1 MSKARLVITAVV
13 FEKRPIREV
22 VAEYSV
28 SRSWVYELVAR
39 YRDEGEIA
47 FEPRSKRPLNS
58 PTKIDTVAA
67 ELIVEVRDGLARR
80 GLDAGPATIC
90 WHLEQH
96 HQLVVSTATVH
107 RYVKAAGRVT
117 AEPKK
122 KPKSS
127 YIRFEADQPNE
138 CWQSDYT
145 HYPLANGDDTEIITW
160 LDDHSRFALS
170 ITAHQPVKGPT
181 VIDTFTRSVAK
192 FGCPFSTLTDNG
204 LVYTTRF
211 SGGGNGGRNGFESM
225 LVRLGVIQKNSRPNH
240 PTTCG
245 KVERFQQTMK
255 NWLRAQPDQPNN
267 LAELDKL
274 LEEFRNEYNQRRPHR
289 SLNNRTPAAAYNAR
303 PKASPAGRDDPHWRV
318 RHDRIDT
325 GGKITLRHHGHMFKI
340 GIGRPHA
347 RTRVVCL
354 IKDLD
359 IRIIHATTGEILRT
373 LTLDTTRTYQPT
385 GKPEGGPRG
394 PRKRTNPNP

>member
-13 FEKRPIREV
+13 FEKRSVAEV
-22 VAEYSV
+22 VAAYEV
-28 SRSWVYELVAR
+28 SRSWVYELLAR
-39 YRDEGEIA
+39 YRVEGEAA

-58 PTKIDTVAA
+58 PTKLGNEIA
-67 ELIVEVRDGLARR
+67 ELIVAVRDDLAGR
-80 GLDAGPATIC
+80 GLDAGPTTIC
-90 WHLEQH
+90 WHLQQH
-96 HQLVVSTATVH
+96 HQVVVSGATVH
-107 RYVKAAGRVT
+107 RYVKAADRVNP
-117 AEPKK
+117 EPKK

-145 HYPLANGDDTEIITW
+145 HYPLADGTDTEIITW
-160 LDDHSRFALS
+160 LDDHSRLALS
-170 ITAHQPVKGPT
+170 ITAHQPVKGST
-181 VIDTFTRSVAK
+181 VIDTFTRCAND
-192 FGCPFSTLTDNG
+192 FGIPFSTLTDNG

-211 SGGGNGGRNGFESM
+211 SGGGNGGRNGFESV

-255 NWLRAQPDQPNN
+255 NWLRAQPDQPAD
-267 LAELDKL
+267 LTELDLL

-289 SLNNRTPAAAYNAR
+289 SLSNRTPAAAYDSR

-325 GGKITLRHHGHMFKI
+325 AGKITLRHQGRMFKI

-347 RTRVVCL
+347 RTPVICL

-359 IRIIHATTGEILRT
+359 IRIIHATTGEVLRT
-373 LTLDTTRTYQPT
+373 LTLDTTRIYQPT
-385 GKPEGGPRG
+385 GNPQGGPKG

>member
-1 MSKARLVITAVV
+1 MITAVV
-13 FEKRPIREV
+13 FEKRPVREV
-22 VAEYSV
+22 VAEYGV

-39 YRDEGEIA
+39 YRTEGGVA
-47 FEPRSKRPLNS
+47 FEARSKRPNNS
-58 PTKIDTVAA
+58 PTKLANETIS
-67 ELIVEVRDGLARR
+67 LIVEVRDDLARR

-90 WHLEQH
+90 WHLQH
-96 HQLVVSTATVH
+96 HHDVTVSPATVH

-117 AEPKK
+117 PEPKK
-122 KPKSS
+122 KPKSA

-145 HYPLANGDDTEIITW
+145 HYPLRDGTDVEIITW

-170 ITAHQPVKGPT
+170 ITGHQPVKGTT
-181 VIDTFTRSVAK
+181 VIDTFTRSVET

-211 SGGGNGGRNGFESM
+211 SGGGNGGRNGFENV
-225 LVRLGVIQKNSRPNH
+225 LVRLGVIQKNSRPSH

-245 KVERFQQTMK
+245 KVERFQQTLK
-255 NWLRAQPDQPNN
+255 NWLRAQPDQPGD
-267 LAELDKL
+267 LQHLDKL
-274 LEEFRNEYNQRRPHR
+274 LEQFRNEYNQHRPHR
-289 SLNNRTPAAAYNAR
+289 SLANRTPAAAYNSR
-303 PKASPAGRDDPHWRV
+303 PKAGPAGRDDPHWRV
-318 RHDRIDT
+318 RHDRIDA
-325 GGKITLRHHGHMFKI
+325 GGKITLRHQGHLFKI

-347 RTRVVCL
+347 RTRVIAL

-359 IRIIHATTGEILRT
+359 IRIVHATTGEILRT

-385 GKPEGGPRG
+385 GRPEGGPKG

>member
-1 MSKARLVITAVV
+1 
-13 FEKRPIREV
+13 
-22 VAEYSV
+22 V
-28 SRSWVYELVAR
+28 SRSWGYELVAR
-39 YRDEGEIA
+39 YRAEGDAA
-47 FEPRSKRPLNS
+47 FEPRSKRPLRS
-58 PTKIDTVAA
+58 PTKISNEMAA
-67 ELIVEVRDGLARR
+67 LIVQVRDDLAGR

-90 WHLEQH
+90 WHLQQH
-96 HQLVVSTATVH
+96 HDAALSPATVH
-107 RYVKAAGRVT
+107 RYLKAAGRVT

-145 HYPLANGDDTEIITW
+145 HYPLADGTDTEIITW

-170 ITAHQPVKGPT
+170 ITAHRPVKGPT
-181 VIDTFTRSVAK
+181 VIDTFTRCVEEFAI
-192 FGCPFSTLTDNG
+192 PFSTLTDNG

-225 LVRLGVIQKNSRPNH
+225 LVRLGVIQKNSRPSH

-255 NWLRAQPDQPNN
+255 NWLRAQRDQPSN
-267 LAELDKL
+267 LEQLDAL
-274 LEEFRNEYNQRRPHR
+274 LDEFRNEYNQRRPHR
-289 SLNNRTPAAAYNAR
+289 SLHNRTPTAAYNSR
-303 PKASPAGRDDPHWRV
+303 PKAGPTGRDDPHWRV
-318 RHDRIDT
+318 RHDRIDV
-325 GGKITLRHHGHMFKI
+325 GGKITLRHHGRMFKI

-354 IKDLD
+354 IKDLN

-385 GKPEGGPRG
+385 GKPEGGPKG
-394 PRKRTNPNP
+394 PRKPRKPNP

>member
-13 FEKRPIREV
+13 SEKRPVADV
-22 VAEYSV
+22 VAEYGV
-28 SRSWVYELVAR
+28 SRSWVYELLAR
-39 YRDEGEIA
+39 YRTEGEAA
-47 FEPRSKRPLNS
+47 FEARSKRPLNS
-58 PTKIDTVAA
+58 PTKIDDNVA
-67 ELIVEVRDGLARR
+67 ELIVAVRDDLAGR

-90 WHLEQH
+90 WHLQQH
-96 HQLVVSTATVH
+96 HAVTVSPATVH
-107 RYVKAAGRVT
+107 RYVKATGRVT
-117 AEPKK
+117 DEPKK

-145 HYPLANGDDTEIITW
+145 HYPLANGTDTEIISW

-170 ITAHQPVKGPT
+170 ITGHQPVKGFT
-181 VIDTFTRSVAK
+181 VINTFTHCAET
-192 FGCPFSTLTDNG
+192 FGIPFSTLTDNG

-225 LVRLGVIQKNSRPNH
+225 LVRLGVTQKNSRPNH

-267 LAELDKL
+267 VEELDKL

-289 SLNNRTPAAAYNAR
+289 SLNNRTPTAAYNAR
-303 PKASPAGRDDPHWRV
+303 PKASPVGRDDPHWRV
-318 RHDRIDT
+318 RHDRIDL
-325 GGKITLRHHGHMFKI
+325 GGKITLRHNGHMFKI

-347 RTRVVCL
+347 RTRVICL

-359 IRIIHATTGEILRT
+359 IRIIDATTGEILRT

-385 GKPEGGPRG
+385 GKPEGGPKG
-394 PRKRTNPNP
+394 PRKPKHPNP

>member
-13 FEKRPIREV
+13 FEKRSVGEV
-22 VAEYSV
+22 VAEYGV

-39 YRDEGEIA
+39 YRAEGEAA
-47 FEPRSKRPLNS
+47 FDPRSKRPLRS
-58 PTKIDTVAA
+58 PAKISDDVA
-67 ELIVEVRDGLARR
+67 ELIMRIRDDLAEQ
-80 GLDAGPATIC
+80 GLDCGPATIC

-96 HQLVVSTATVH
+96 HGVIVSPATAH

-145 HYPLANGDDTEIITW
+145 HYPLADGTDTEIITW

-181 VIDTFTRSVAK
+181 VIDTFTRSVGE

-211 SGGGNGGRNGFESM
+211 SGGGNGGRNGFEAI

-255 NWLRAQPDQPNN
+255 NWLRARPNQPDD
-267 LAELDKL
+267 LAELDLL
-274 LEEFRNEYNQRRPHR
+274 LEEFRNGYNQRRPHR
-289 SLNNRTPAAAYNAR
+289 SLNNPTPAAAYNSR
-303 PKASPAGRDDPHWRV
+303 PKAGPAGRDDPHWRV
-318 RHDRIDT
+318 RHDRIDV
-325 GGKITLRHHGHMFKI
+325 GGKITLRHNGRMFKI

-354 IKDLD
+354 VKDLD
-359 IRIIHATTGEILRT
+359 IRIIDATTGEILRT

-385 GKPEGGPRG
+385 GKPEGGPKG